1 LTPNRVFDPSIAV
14 IIPVFNR
21 LDELRR
27 ALSSIAEQTVKPHE
41 VVVCDD
47 GSSDDLVQVVN
58 EFLDLLLIKYIRID
72 NTGGPSVPR
81 NVAANNTD
89 CEWLAFL
96 DSDDKWH
103 KEKIERT
110 KNYLKDNVDVVYH
123 RMSVV
128 GASNFLGQGV
138 TIGERMTTSSSAA
151 FDFLSR
157 GNPIPT
163 SASVV
168 RRSLYL
174 TLNGMRRDSEVVEDY
189 DFWIRAALSGGR
201 FRFINDTL
209 GEYFVTNESLSSS
222 FIRQAALI
230 NNTIMKYEQ
239 AFSNRELLKIQ
250 SYRNFSVAVQLIKA
264 KCLSEAL
271 IHLKMAGH
279 LSTLRQR
286 LSCYLKYLYIFCLK
300 SI

>member
-1 LTPNRVFDPSIAV
+1 MFYPSIAV

-21 LDELRR
+21 PDELRR

-47 GSSDDLVQVVN
+47 GSSDDLAPVVN

-96 DSDDKWH
+96 DSDDMWNSS
-103 KEKIERT
+103 KIERT
-110 KNYLKDNVDVVYH
+110 IHCLTDNVDVVYH
-123 RMSVV
+123 SMSVV
-128 GASNFLGQGV
+128 GARNFLGQSV
-138 TIGERMTTSSSAA
+138 TIGKGMSTSSSAA
-151 FDFLSR
+151 FNLLSR

-174 TLNGMRRDSEVVEDY
+174 TLQGMKRDSEVVEDY
-189 DFWIRAALSGGR
+189 DFWIRVALTGGR
-201 FRFINDTL
+201 FWFINDIL
-209 GEYFVTNESLSSS
+209 GEYFITKESLSSS
-222 FIRQAALI
+222 FIRQATLM
-230 NNTIMKYEQ
+230 NNTIIRHESK
-239 AFSNRELLKIQ
+239 FSNQELLKIQ
-250 SYRNFSVAVQLIKA
+250 SYRNFSIAIQLIKA
-264 KCLSEAL
+264 KRLSEAL
-271 IHLKMAGH
+271 IHLRMARH

-286 LSCYLKYLYIFCLK
+286 VSCYLKRIQIFLLK
-300 SI
+300 AYDFT